1 MDKEHLELL
10 IEIAAANATADVSEM
25 TLDALKQQQESGN
38 SQDLNDILALRDQ
51 LFVQRLLYHVLV
63 DIGVTKE

>member
-1 MDKEHLELL
+1 MDKERLELL
-10 IEIAAANATADVSEM
+10 IEIAAANATTDVSEM